1 MNKVIAS
8 MLIIIV
14 IISAVIFGTAI
25 YKKSI
30 ANNENIESKKNTKVA
45 DEEIVDDECTQE
57 WENLNETSKEELL
70 QANSSEE
77 KISPNC
83 KVVLKEKYLK
93 CNDETENKIQIPQE
107 LINKTKDDVEK
118 YYTGWKIE
126 KFSDQ
131 EISLYKEY
139 DLECGEHYV
148 LRDENGLIAVYK
160 KSKSGA
166 EFEYKVTDIS
176 TQYLPETDKI
186 NLKNGY
192 EVKGEEELNKV
203 LEDFE

>member
-93 CNDETENKIQIPQE
+93 CNDETENKISEI
-107 LINKTKDDVEK
+107 LIENNIK
-118 YYTGWKIE
+118 YEMRTRIINVYNIYKKLILCIIIF
-126 KFSDQ
+126 KFSNT
-131 EISLYKEY
+131 SSTS
-139 DLECGEHYV
+139 
-148 LRDENGLIAVYK
+148 
-160 KSKSGA
+160 SKY
-166 EFEYKVTDIS
+166 FI
-176 TQYLPETDKI
+176 
-186 NLKNGY
+186 
-192 EVKGEEELNKV
+192 
-203 LEDFE
+203 